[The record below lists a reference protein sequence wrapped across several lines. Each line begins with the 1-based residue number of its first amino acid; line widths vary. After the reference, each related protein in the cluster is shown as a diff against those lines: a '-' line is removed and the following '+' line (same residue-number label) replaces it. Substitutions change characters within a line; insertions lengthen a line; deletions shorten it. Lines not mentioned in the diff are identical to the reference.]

1 MSQFYC
7 AAYSPSRSSGASA
20 PSFFLSDSETDGE
33 YELEDGVND
42 SIEEDTEHDEVPN
55 LDDDFKWFDFGDYSP
70 RTPHDLDL
78 SFESEGQWLSGSHP
92 LRSPTSWLEED
103 ADDEHEELR
112 GDAAKTEKEIYDLM
126 DVSQGYRGAA
136 LVSFLLCPIK

>member
-1 MSQFYC
+1 MYGFYC

-20 PSFFLSDSETDGE
+20 HSFFLSDSETDDE
-33 YELEDGVND
+33 YKLEDD
-42 SIEEDTEHDEVPN
+42 ASDRSEEGPEHEEVPN

-103 ADDEHEELR
+103 ADDEYEELH
-112 GDAAKTEKEIYDLM
+112 GDAVRAEEEIYDLM

-136 LVSFLLCPIK
+136 LVGFSLPAL